1 MHPRRPRAPRASLVC
16 LVLATLLVLFFT
28 APLGA
33 QSTDAAVDWTA
44 KVDPWVLD
52 TAGESLSTEF
62 LIVLDAQAD
71 LSGAQHLRGK
81 QAKGRYVF
89 AQLRRVAEATQ
100 GPILRQLA
108 QADVEHRPYWVQNM
122 IWARGDRALV
132 QTLARRS
139 DVARIAANP
148 TVAFDGPV
156 NRTPTGAT
164 PEGACPPTLEA
175 SLVHI
180 GADDFWAQGITGAG
194 VVIGG
199 QDTGY
204 DWDHPALRDAY
215 RGWVDGDVDHNYHW
229 HDAIRSGGGV
239 CGADSPVPCDDNSHG
254 THTMGT
260 MVGRTDTVAIGV
272 APDAKWIGCRNM
284 DRGNG
289 TPATYGECFE
299 WFLAPTDVAGNNPN
313 PDLAPHVINN
323 SWGCPG
329 FEGCTDPN
337 VLRTAVENLRAAG
350 VVVVVSAGNSGS
362 SCSSVS
368 TPAAIYDAS
377 FTVGAVS
384 VPNDTIAGFSSRGP
398 VTSDGSNRLKPDV
411 SAPGV
416 GICSSV
422 PGTGYASFS
431 GTSMAGPHVAGL
443 VALLIQAAPCLE
455 GDVDA
460 IEAYLRDTAVT
471 RTSTQTCGGV
481 AGASIPNNTF
491 GYGSVRAVMP
501 PAGFCDTEVF
511 RDGFESG
518 DLSAWTTP

>member
-1 MHPRRPRAPRASLVC
+1 MHPHLPRILCTVRVRAILV
-16 LVLATLLVLFFT
+16 TLLLF
-28 APLGA
+28 AVPALA
-33 QSTDAAVDWTA
+33 EDASPAADWTS

-89 AQLRRVAEATQ
+89 EQLRRVAEATQ

-108 QADVEHRPYWVQNM
+108 QAEAEHRPYWIQNM

-132 QTLARRS
+132 QSLARRG
-139 DVARIAANP
+139 DVAWIAGNP
-148 TVAFDGPV
+148 EVALDGPV
-156 NRTPTGAT
+156 DRTPHRGV
-164 PEGACPPTLEA
+164 PEGNCPQALEP
-175 SLVHI
+175 SLIHI
-180 GADDFWAQGITGAG
+180 GADAFWDQGITGAG

-215 RGWVDGDVDHNYHW
+215 RGWDDGVVDHDHHW
-229 HDAIRSGGGV
+229 HDAIRAGSGGA
-239 CGADSPVPCDDNSHG
+239 CGTDSPEPCDDLDHG

-272 APDAKWIGCRNM
+272 APDAKWIGCRSM
-284 DRGNG
+284 DLGSG
-289 TPATYGECFE
+289 TPSSHGECLE
-299 WFLAPTDVAGNNPN
+299 WFLAPTTVAGTDPD

-323 SWGCPG
+323 SWGCG
-329 FEGCTDPN
+329 ACFDPN
-337 VLRTAVENLRAAG
+337 LLLSAVENLRAAG
-350 VVVVVSAGNSGS
+350 IVVVVSAGNTGS
-362 SCSSVS
+362 ACGTVRR
-368 TPAAIYDAS
+368 PAGIYDAS
-377 FTVGAVS
+377 LTVGAVAI
-384 VPNDTIAGFSSRGP
+384 PDDTIASFSSRGP
-398 VTSDGSNRLKPDV
+398 VTRDGSNRLKPDV
-411 SAPGV
+411 SAPGINV
-416 GICSSV
+416 CSSV
-422 PGTGYASFS
+422 PGGGYGLST

-455 GDVDA
+455 GNVDA
-460 IEAYLRDTAVT
+460 IEAYLHDTAVA
-471 RTSTQTCGGV
+471 RTSTQTCDGV
-481 AGASIPNNTF
+481 PGTSIPNNTF

-511 RDGFESG
+511 QDGFESG